1 MTLQFERVVATGK
14 PALDSGIG
22 DTALKTFNGVT
33 YLYSTTGP
41 GGGVVAWRIVEG
53 GAPQVIDEQY
63 FTGSISMQVGRS
75 GVPVS
80 LAGNDQLI
88 LDVDTATGLVGYAL
102 NADGTIGAL
111 QETGTL
117 IGGGDISAVVQVSL
131 GATSLLTI
139 AHEDTDQINTYSVNA
154 DGSLSLTGAISGV
167 ADSLQT
173 LQVGTGQFIVA
184 ADAASNSIN
193 TYGINPNSGVLN
205 TIDNGDAIATLGI
218 NAPTAVEV
226 VQAYGNSWV
235 VVAGAGSNSISVMH
249 MGADGKLTPTDHVLD
264 TLHTRFESVQDLSV
278 IEVDGRVFVVAGG
291 GDDGITLF
299 TMTPE
304 GQLIHLDSFADT
316 LASGLQN
323 VQTLSVAHVGDEL
336 QIFAASQEDAG
347 LTQLTVSVGDLG
359 VVREGSGVVSGS
371 AQDDMLTGGILSS
384 TLSAGDGDDI
394 LIAGTGATTMSGGS
408 GADIFVMRSGSEL
421 TTIIDFEAGTDRL
434 DLFDYLLL
442 RSPAQLSFNSTA
454 QGARIEYR
462 DETIEVISAA
472 GGPLTSA
479 DVFGSGF
486 DGPDHV
492 PVYFGDFGGLTPP
505 GSPGVV
511 GDVKISTETANP
523 ALADAEIRFTPQGG
537 GTVVATADSAGRFDL
552 GLPDGTF
559 QGEFDVVKSYSTASA
574 EITALD
580 ALQVL
585 RMSVGLDPTWGPAAP
600 ENLIAADINQD
611 GTINALDALAILQ
624 VAVGQPTPHEA
635 KWVFLD
641 ADADLSGMT
650 RTNVDYET
658 GVSVTAVDG
667 VVTTEMTSILLGNL
681 EAV

>member
-33 YLYSTTGP
+33 YMYSTTGP

-184 ADAASNSIN
+184 ADAASSSIN

-278 IEVDGRVFVVAGG
+278 IDVDGRVFVVAGG

-323 VQTLSVAHVGDEL
+323 VQTLTVAHVGDEL

-371 AQDDMLTGGILSS
+371 AQDDMLTGSILSS
-384 TLSAGDGDDI
+384 TLMAGDGDDI
-394 LIAGTGATTMSGGS
+394 LIAGAGATTMSGGS

-421 TTIIDFEAGTDRL
+421 TTITDFEAGTDRL
-434 DLFDYLLL
+434 DMFDYLLL

-505 GSPGVV
+505 GSPGVL
-511 GDVKISTETANP
+511 GDVNISTETDNP

-537 GTVVATADSAGRFDL
+537 GTVVATADSEGRFDL

-559 QGEFDVVKSYSTASA
+559 QGELDVVKSYSTASA